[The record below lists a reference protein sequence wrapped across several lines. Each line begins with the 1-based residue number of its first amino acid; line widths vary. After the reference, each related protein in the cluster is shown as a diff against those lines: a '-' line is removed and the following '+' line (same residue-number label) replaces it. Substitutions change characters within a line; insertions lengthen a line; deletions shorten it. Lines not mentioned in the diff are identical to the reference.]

1 MLIDPKI
8 FQLKSNTAGRKASVK
23 WMPHRKALV
32 FQVAEQSYEGLDPL
46 RWTAE
51 ISLGELINELH
62 LTREDVTAAV
72 EIDIALGN
80 KSVNYDTGWFKRERV
95 PTGERRKHRKVEW
108 RAPSEE
114 SNGSSKPGQEPGED

>member
-8 FQLKSNTAGRKASVK
+8 FQLKSNTPGRKASVK

-62 LTREDVTAAV
+62 LTRE
-72 EIDIALGN
+72 
-80 KSVNYDTGWFKRERV
+80 
-95 PTGERRKHRKVEW
+95 P
-108 RAPSEE
+108 
-114 SNGSSKPGQEPGED
+114 